1 MKLNTLVYLSKAY
14 QATQPSKQ
22 RQADV
27 RATLKLLG
35 EAVDAGNSWE
45 QIALASLRYPSRQL
59 ARYLQTRVDQQTLK
73 ASSAR
78 QHRARLKGILGWF
91 EQTDPQ

>member
-1 MKLNTLVYLSKAY
+1 MKLNTLVDLSKAY

-35 EAVDAGNSWE
+35 EAVDAGNSW
-45 QIALASLRYPSRQL
+45 
-59 ARYLQTRVDQQTLK
+59 
-73 ASSAR
+73 
-78 QHRARLKGILGWF
+78 
-91 EQTDPQ
+91 